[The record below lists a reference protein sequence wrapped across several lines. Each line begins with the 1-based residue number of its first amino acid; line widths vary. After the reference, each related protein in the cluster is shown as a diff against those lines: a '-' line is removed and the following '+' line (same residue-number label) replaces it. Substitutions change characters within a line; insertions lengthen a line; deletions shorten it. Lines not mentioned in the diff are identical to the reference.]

1 MITVVIGKLINGVV
15 VLGRSYY
22 SGSGWYND
30 DGSFY
35 IWVCCNDG
43 SLYSR
48 FYGILESHQKGS
60 LSNETKIEVMKQD
73 MPFLGNASS
82 VISAER
88 RCHMADYHNY
98 DLYQLTEEQE
108 RFQNAPPFLFGKDFE
123 RAARDHVESIKCL
136 RKLAVIRSGAPNPS
150 FFRQDRPY
158 NQIPRECSRP
168 YRKSSHGKIQYQPYH
183 STGKEN
189 YPRKGKTYRTETSL

>member
-1 MITVVIGKLINGVV
+1 MMMGLSIYGFAVM
-15 VLGRSYY
+15 
-22 SGSGWYND
+22 
-30 DGSFY
+30 
-35 IWVCCNDG
+35 DG

-60 LSNETKIEVMKQD
+60 LSNGTTIEAMKQD
-73 MPFLGNASS
+73 MRFLGNASS

-88 RCHMADYHNY
+88 RCHMADYLNK
-98 DLYQLTEEQE
+98 DLYQLIEEQE

-136 RKLAVIRSGAPNPS
+136 RKLAVVRSRAPNPP

-158 NQIPRECSRP
+158 NQIPCECGRLH
-168 YRKSSHGKIQYQPYH
+168 RKSSRGKIQYQPYH
-183 STGKEN
+183 STGMEN